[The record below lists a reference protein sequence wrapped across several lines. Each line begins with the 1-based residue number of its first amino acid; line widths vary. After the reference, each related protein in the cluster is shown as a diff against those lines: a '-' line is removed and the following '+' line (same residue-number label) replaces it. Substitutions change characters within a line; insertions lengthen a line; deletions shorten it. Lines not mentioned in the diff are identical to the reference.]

1 VWVTS
6 LQILAEFSKQSDEA
20 YQNFSCDL
28 NEILGLEQSLSDMHK
43 MLDRFIEVT
52 NEHTRS
58 EEQNMEG
65 MKLEWNQMLQFT
77 AKP

>member
-1 VWVTS
+1 MWVTS

-20 YQNFSCDL
+20 YQNLSCAL
-28 NEILGLEQSLSDMHK
+28 NEILRLEQSLSQMHK
-43 MLDRFIEVT
+43 TLDQFIEVT
-52 NEHTRS
+52 NEQTRL